1 MSVYRRT
8 ETRAESIAS
17 YVCVIAALFSIAVF
31 IRGLG
36 VLGGPVSAIRLAT
49 GAGFAVM
56 FFGLLIWRS
65 PQRVDFTLGALSTAL
80 ALVAGFEAYT
90 WYRVR
95 TLANQHAPPPREVLQ
110 DAGLAAQVAAG
121 DWRPRDVIE
130 RDLETK
136 GTKLNRSGGL
146 FNLLPWADLGYT
158 SGLMPLSGAANRTW
172 VYCNESGFWPIVRT
186 DRYGFNNDDAVWDR
200 PDRRV
205 LIVGDSFAA
214 GACVNQEDTVAGH
227 LRRMGY
233 AAASLGTGGNGPLL
247 QLATLR
253 EYGPLFRPKVA
264 VWFMFDFHM
273 IHRLSV
279 DKLDS
284 GWGGEAYS
292 ATLMRYLAAG
302 YSQNLA
308 GRQGE
313 IDAFWDWL
321 LANHDTLRQ
330 RQGSD
335 PDAATKR
342 RDALNAVRLS
352 LGYKPLPAGRQLSF
366 EEGVDLFIDILTQAK
381 SEVESWGGKLVL
393 AVYYDISHF
402 RSGPSPHR
410 DKFLPKIAAL
420 GVPVVDVDAAIA
432 STGDPMAHFPFR
444 GHPTPFNSAGWGHY
458 NAQGYHVFAEAL
470 AKAMGD
476 LR

>member
-1 MSVYRRT
+1 MSVYRQT
-8 ETRAESIAS
+8 GARAESIAA
-17 YVCVIAALFSIAVF
+17 YMCVIGALFSAAVF

-36 VLGGPVSAIRLAT
+36 VLGGPVSAVRLA
-49 GAGFAVM
+49 AGGGFTVM
-56 FFGLLIWRS
+56 FVGLTLWRGT
-65 PQRVDFTLGALSTAL
+65 QRVDFALGAFATAI
-80 ALVAGFEAYT
+80 ALIAGFEAYT

-95 TLANQHAPPPREVLQ
+95 TLAQHAPPLAAVLQ

-121 DWRPRDVIE
+121 DWRPRDQIE
-130 RDLETK
+130 RELEAK
-136 GTKLNRSGGL
+136 GAKLNRSGGL

-158 SGLMPLSGAANRTW
+158 NGLMPLSGAANRTW
-172 VYCNESGFWPIVRT
+172 VYCNEGGFWPVVRT
-186 DRYGFNNDDAVWDR
+186 DRHGFSNDDAVWDR

-205 LIVGDSFAA
+205 LLVGDSFAA
-214 GACVNQEDTVAGH
+214 GACVNQEDTVAGQ

-247 QLATLR
+247 ELATLR
-253 EYGPLFRPKVA
+253 EYGRLFRPRVV
-264 VWFMFDFHM
+264 VWFCFDFHM
-273 IHRLSV
+273 IHRLTV

-292 ATLMRYLAAG
+292 AALLRYLDPG

-308 GRQGE
+308 ARQGE

-321 LANHDTLRQ
+321 WANHNTLRQ
-330 RQGSD
+330 RQESD
-335 PDAATKR
+335 PGAAAKR
-342 RDALNAVRLS
+342 RAALNTVRAS
-352 LGYKPLPAGRQLSF
+352 LGYQPLPPDRQLSF
-366 EEGVDLFIDILTQAK
+366 DEGTALLVDVLSRAK
-381 SEVESWGGKLVL
+381 AEVESWGGTLVF

-402 RSGPSPHR
+402 RAGPSPHR
-410 DKFLPKIAAL
+410 AKFLPPIAAL
-420 GVPVVDVDAAIA
+420 GIPIVDVDAAIA
-432 STGDPMAHFPFR
+432 ATGDPMAHFPFR

-458 NAQGYHVFAEAL
+458 NAQGYGVFAEAL